1 MAKIT
6 FQNLT
11 KTGHIAQKF
20 DYTISFGFLLLKF
33 LEFNQHIFSSLTIR
47 QNFSFCLL
55 KFDRQ
60 ILKFTGKSFLRFFKS

>member
-11 KTGHIAQKF
+11 KTGHIPQKF

-33 LEFNQHIFSSLTIR
+33 LEFTEHIFSSLTIR
-47 QNFSFCLL
+47 QNFSFCLGNRFLDFLSPKL
-55 KFDRQ
+55 K
-60 ILKFTGKSFLRFFKS
+60 KSVMQ